1 MRLCVLVHDGRI
13 LHKGKVYNLGSQPTQ
28 VLGVR
33 FYIKDVNGESIGL
46 DFNMDTVGHLHLYQ
60 DLVGFVRG
68 TLHLYLQDTSDT
80 FLTEDE
86 LENKA
91 EIFDCS
97 SETRFLKYL
106 ADSLLMP
113 PTKGTLS
120 KFLPLLI
127 GYMRSKCREDNSC
140 IFSNIWSENH
150 GIGDF
155 TQAGAFDLESNGVKL
170 YTGILVMRDHS
181 VRFSCIVGGLPN
193 LGTKRAGIRFSS
205 LKLDSMTE
213 VKYIGNLLLNLAGM
227 MLLVYRGASE
237 GKTEVTAMQRAFSV
251 YDNLI
256 VSTVKRNEVT
266 EVISLEL

>member
-46 DFNMDTVGHLHLYQ
+46 DFNMNTVGHLYQ

-68 TLHLYLQDTSDT
+68 TLHLYLPDTSDT

-170 YTGILVMRDHS
+170 YTGILVMRDRS

-193 LGTKRAGIRFSS
+193 LGTKRATIRFSS